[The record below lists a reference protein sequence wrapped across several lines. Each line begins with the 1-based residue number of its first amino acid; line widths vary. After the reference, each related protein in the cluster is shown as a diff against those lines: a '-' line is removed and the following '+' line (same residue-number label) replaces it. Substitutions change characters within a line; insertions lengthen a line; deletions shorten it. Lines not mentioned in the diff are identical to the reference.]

1 MVSIFEKPKFKDY
14 VHHLG
19 DVEKQKFSEAL
30 VNLIGKDQ
38 KKGFEEIVDMLS
50 KAKLAKWSLVT
61 ICLFYFNP
69 QKEVFIKPTVT
80 KDIISFFE
88 IKDLVYKPT
97 PTWEFYKKY
106 RDIIYSMKSTVN
118 ESISSNNAAFTGFI
132 MMSLN
137 SLNK

>member
-1 MVSIFEKPKFKDY
+1 
-14 VHHLG
+14 
-19 DVEKQKFSEAL
+19 
-30 VNLIGKDQ
+30 
-38 KKGFEEIVDMLS
+38 
-50 KAKLAKWSLVT
+50 
-61 ICLFYFNP
+61 LFYFNP

-80 KDIISFFE
+80 KEIISFFE